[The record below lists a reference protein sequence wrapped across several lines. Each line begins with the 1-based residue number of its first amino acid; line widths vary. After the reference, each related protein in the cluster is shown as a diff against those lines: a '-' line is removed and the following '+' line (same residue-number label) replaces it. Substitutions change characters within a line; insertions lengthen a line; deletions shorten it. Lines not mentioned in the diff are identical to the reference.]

1 MSEKKTSGIKNFFE
15 EFKAFAMR
23 GNVLDMAVGVVVGS
37 AFTAIVNSLVN
48 DIISPIIGLFFNADF
63 SDVVIQIGDVGI
75 GVGAFLNAIIN
86 FLIVAFVLFLTIKAI
101 NMLHKKPVEEPKEP
115 TTRKCPYCQSEIAIK
130 AVRCP
135 PLHFEARGLPR
146 SKAVI
151 FPVFSPALSALW
163 TPPGLFCALFSGRR
177 KENQNFFEKSI
188 AFSGKSWYYIR
199 VVTTQQ
205 NMDG

>member
-1 MSEKKTSGIKNFFE
+1 MPSAAKGAVLIMSEKKTSGIKNFFE

-63 SDVVIQIGDVGI
+63 SDVVIQIG
-75 GVGAFLNAIIN
+75 AFLNAIIN
-86 FLIVAFVLFLTIKAI
+86 FLIVAFVLFVTIKAI

-115 TTRKCPYCQSEIAIK
+115 TTKKCPYCQSEISIK

-135 PLHFEARGLPR
+135 HCTSKLEGFPEAKL
-146 SKAVI
+146 
-151 FPVFSPALSALW
+151 
-163 TPPGLFCALFSGRR
+163 
-177 KENQNFFEKSI
+177 
-188 AFSGKSWYYIR
+188 
-199 VVTTQQ
+199 
-205 NMDG
+205 

>member
-1 MSEKKTSGIKNFFE
+1 MPSAAKGAVLIMSEKKTSGIKNFFE

-86 FLIVAFVLFLTIKAI
+86 FLIVAFVLFVVIKFV
-101 NMLHKKPVEEPKEP
+101 NSLHKKPEAPAEPEEP
-115 TTRKCPYCQSEIAIK
+115 TTKVCPYCQSEISIK

-135 PLHFEARGLPR
+135 HCT
-146 SKAVI
+146 SKLEG
-151 FPVFSPALSALW
+151 FPEMKA
-163 TPPGLFCALFSGRR
+163 
-177 KENQNFFEKSI
+177 
-188 AFSGKSWYYIR
+188 
-199 VVTTQQ
+199 
-205 NMDG
+205 